1 VFSKEEIV
9 EEPVD
14 SAAAAGSDDL
24 SPSAIRSVAALV
36 RRRPLSWR
44 ELMDDSALMASAF
57 VGAAAAV
64 VGVRVLRRR

>member
-1 VFSKEEIV
+1 M
-9 EEPVD
+9 EEPVGP
-14 SAAAAGSDDL
+14 AASAGSDDL
-24 SPSAIRSVAALV
+24 SPSAARSVAALL

-57 VGAAAAV
+57 LGAAAAV